1 MKQVSAFALTA
12 ALLGACA
19 MTPASG
25 EGSQEYA
32 QLKAE
37 CDAKGGILV
46 TIPGATSERDRANY
60 ACDIKSGS
68 RVSRKP

>member
-1 MKQVSAFALTA
+1 MKQIFALALSA

-19 MTPASG
+19 MTPPTG
-25 EGSQEYA
+25 QGNQEYA
-32 QLKAE
+32 QLKTE

-46 TIPGATSERDRANY
+46 TIPGANSTHDRANY

-68 RVSRKP
+68 RLSRQP